1 MLNVIVEDVLS
12 ETVMRRLLEQV
23 GFQGESTF
31 RMMRGNGKIR
41 QGMPKFAVAASR
53 FFPHIVLTD
62 LDRYPCPL
70 ALMETWS
77 MGSLPEALLFRIAV
91 HEVESWLM
99 ADRERFAASLSLP
112 IGKVPL
118 NPDLEPDAK
127 QCLFGLIRKSRK
139 RRLRKELLPT
149 VGSHIGPLTI
159 FFASLSGSIGRW
171 KKLPSILPVWDGVWI
186 GWLPFVAKL
195 PNVKVSAIAVNP
207 CSANGF
213 FFFPHVP

>member
-70 ALMETWS
+70 ALMETWN

-99 ADRERFAASLSLP
+99 ADREKFAASLSLP

-149 VGSHIGPLTI
+149 VGSHIGPLYND
-159 FFASLSGSIGRW
+159 FFCQFVREHWQVEEAAKHSPSLGRSLDRLAAFCG
-171 KKLPSILPVWDGVWI
+171 KI
-186 GWLPFVAKL
+186 AKR
-195 PNVKVSAIAVNP
+195 
-207 CSANGF
+207 
-213 FFFPHVP
+213 